1 MFRGEYSHSIDAKGR
16 LILPAKMREQLNETC
31 ILTRGLDACLYVYS
45 LEEWQKIEVDFQ
57 SKPHADAA
65 SRRFARTFFGGAVD
79 VDIDKQGRVL
89 IPANLRE
96 YAKLDKDVVLTGVL
110 SHIEIWD
117 KAAWN
122 DDVDTSDM
130 ESLAEQMADMGIAI

>member
-31 ILTRGLDACLYVYS
+31 ILTRGLDTCLYVYS
-45 LEEWQKIEVDFQ
+45 LEEWEKIEEDFQ
-57 SKPHADAA
+57 ARPHADAA

-79 VDIDKQGRVL
+79 VDLDKQGRVL

-96 YAKLDKDVVLTGVL
+96 YAKLSKDVVLTGVL
-110 SHIEIWD
+110 THIEIWD
-117 KAAWN
+117 KATW
-122 DDVDTSDM
+122 DEQVDSDDM
-130 ESLAEQMADMGIAI
+130 ESLAETMAELGIAI